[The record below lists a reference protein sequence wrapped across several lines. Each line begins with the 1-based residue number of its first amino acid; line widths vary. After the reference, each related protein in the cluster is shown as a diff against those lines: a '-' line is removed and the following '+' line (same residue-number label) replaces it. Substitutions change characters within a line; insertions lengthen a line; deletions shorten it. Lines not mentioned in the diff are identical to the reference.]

1 MNRKWIIITVL
12 VIIGVTGIIGIA
24 SAIKGNVK
32 VTETEARN
40 LVEAHYPGTIIEM
53 TLLRSDGKDI
63 YQVQLEENTGLYTL
77 EVDAETGNI
86 QNLQQVKKTDSEKEE
101 KPAISEAEAKKLA
114 EETYRGNVQALTLHR
129 KIYSITVLTKTE
141 QIKLEMNA
149 DSGKITSED
158 KSSIEKNTQHVKLT
172 EEQAKKIALAEVN
185 GKIEDIDLEEEE
197 ERVFYEVE
205 IESGQQEATIQIDA
219 FTGKVLSV
227 AIENEED

>member
-24 SAIKGNVK
+24 SAIKGDVK

-149 DSGKITSED
+149 DSGKINSED

-197 ERVFYEVE
+197 DSVFYEVE

>member
-12 VIIGVTGIIGIA
+12 VIIGVIGIIGIA
-24 SAIKGNVK
+24 SVMKGDVK
-32 VTETEARN
+32 VTEAEARN
-40 LVEAHYPGTIIEM
+40 LVEAHYTGTIIEM
-53 TLLRSDGKDI
+53 TLLRSDGKDV
-63 YQVQLEENTGLYTL
+63 YHVQLEEKTGLYSL

-86 QNLQQVKKTDSEKEE
+86 QNLQQEKKTDSEKEE
-101 KPAISEAEAKKLA
+101 NPAISEAEAKKIA
-114 EETYRGNVQALTLHR
+114 EEIYRGNVQALTLQR

-149 DSGKITSED
+149 DTGKITSED

-185 GKIEDIDLEEEE
+185 GKIEDIDLEEEDDS
-197 ERVFYEVE
+197 VFYEVE

>member
-1 MNRKWIIITVL
+1 MNRKWSIITVL
-12 VIIGVTGIIGIA
+12 VIIGVIGIIGIA
-24 SAIKGNVK
+24 SVIKDNVK
-32 VTETEARN
+32 VTEAEARN
-40 LVEAHYPGTIIEM
+40 LVEAHYTGTITKM
-53 TLLRSDGKDI
+53 ALLRSDGKDI
-63 YQVQLEENTGLYTL
+63 YQVQLEEKTGLYTL
-77 EVDAETGNI
+77 EVDAETGSI

-114 EETYRGNVQALTLHR
+114 EETYRGNVQALTLQR

-185 GKIEDIDLEEEE
+185 GKIEDIDLDEEDDS
-197 ERVFYEVE
+197 VFYEVE

>member
-197 ERVFYEVE
+197 DSVFYEVE

>member
-24 SAIKGNVK
+24 SAIKGDVK

-197 ERVFYEVE
+197 DSVFYEVE

>member
-86 QNLQQVKKTDSEKEE
+86 QNLQQVKKTDSAKEE

-197 ERVFYEVE
+197 DRVFYEVE

-219 FTGKVLSV
+219 YTGKVLSV